1 MDVRQNMDYE
11 MVKVLHGAVLALPA
25 HVGILVIK
33 VQIADVGHL
42 IGIGI
47 GNRTSSLMTKLH

>member
-1 MDVRQNMDYE
+1 
-11 MVKVLHGAVLALPA
+11 LHGAVLALPA